1 MLATFFSFMFDISPI
16 INVNTAG
23 LPGVRYRNEVYA
35 RCYDATDDMIDI
47 SAAVISICTASP
59 FHVPNFIPAMSPSLT
74 GNKMLDHLINELS
87 KYDKMSTNNRYTL
100 MLCFLRPP

>member
-47 SAAVISICTASP
+47 SAAVISICTA
-59 FHVPNFIPAMSPSLT
+59 
-74 GNKMLDHLINELS
+74 
-87 KYDKMSTNNRYTL
+87 
-100 MLCFLRPP
+100 